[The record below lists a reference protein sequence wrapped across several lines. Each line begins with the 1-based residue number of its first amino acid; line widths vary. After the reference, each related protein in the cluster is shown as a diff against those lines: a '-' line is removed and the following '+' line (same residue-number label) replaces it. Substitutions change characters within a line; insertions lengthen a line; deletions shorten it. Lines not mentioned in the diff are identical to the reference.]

1 MEINE
6 SRYLESLGSDERGN
20 RKEVKEL
27 RKPILPLM
35 KRTTGE
41 VEDGKTT

>member
-27 RKPILPLM
+27 RKPILHLM
-35 KRTTGE
+35 KRTIGE

>member
-6 SRYLESLGSDERGN
+6 SRYLESLESNERGN

-27 RKPILPLM
+27 RKPILHLI
-35 KRTTGE
+35 KRTIGE